1 MKKAKKVEQ
10 LKKVLLKKMGI
21 VDKIKVAVHSMQDY
35 EFDLVIQKLNL
46 DAVEIK
52 SILPNSYT

>member
-1 MKKAKKVEQ
+1 
-10 LKKVLLKKMGI
+10 MGI